1 MDHLDAFKVSCYYFS
16 RNILICNKSITGVK
30 RKEPVAITN
39 LPFLKGESY
48 ECFSYPRNLHSLP
61 FSTETLACSYLLI
74 VWQDDV

>member
-1 MDHLDAFKVSCYYFS
+1 MTILTLS
-16 RNILICNKSITGVK
+16 RHRATILVGNIVCNKSITGVK
-30 RKEPVAITN
+30 RKGPVAITN
-39 LPFLKGESY
+39 LLFLEGESY